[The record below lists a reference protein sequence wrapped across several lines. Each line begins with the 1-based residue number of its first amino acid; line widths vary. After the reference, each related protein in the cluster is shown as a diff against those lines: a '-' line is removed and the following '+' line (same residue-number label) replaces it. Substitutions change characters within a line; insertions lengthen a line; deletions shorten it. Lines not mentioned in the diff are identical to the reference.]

1 MKIGPDAKSKYMR
14 APELLNELLDAI
26 YEIKEKYQTLEMYIF
41 NELGFNE
48 NDIKKLIKLYSN

>member
-26 YEIKEKYQTLEMYIF
+26 YEIKEL
-41 NELGFNE
+41 
-48 NDIKKLIKLYSN
+48 